1 MRISDWSSYLCSSD
15 LQLGSFLPGVGLGG
29 AGIHW
34 NGQTW
39 RFLPSDFRLR
49 SHIRERYGDGFIPE
63 GLTIQDWV
71 ITYEELEPYYDHFER
86 VCGIGGR
93 AGNLK
98 GEKRD
103 GGNPFEGPRSRGYPN
118 PPMKQAYAGALFE
131 KAAKDMG

>member
-63 GLTIQDWV
+63 GLTIQDWG

-93 AGNLK
+93 ADRKSTRLN
-98 GEKRD
+98 
-103 GGNPFEGPRSRGYPN
+103 SSH
-118 PPMKQAYAGALFE
+118 
-131 KAAKDMG
+131 